1 MGRRDDLV
9 QHGELRL
16 ITMVVIDAEEND
28 DNKAFIYCIKERK
41 KRIAGWYIRQRR
53 FDVKT
58 LDADYKDSLQ
68 NQDITNI
75 AM

>member
-41 KRIAGWYIRQRR
+41 KRIAGWYIR
-53 FDVKT
+53 
-58 LDADYKDSLQ
+58 
-68 NQDITNI
+68 
-75 AM
+75 